1 MAAAHLDSSSHHSA
15 GLTSSLDGELFGE
28 IDDFQAAV
36 VPNSAERASQITFD
50 LAGRYVDICGSQCE
64 VFICICI
71 HLHSASLRQ
80 SQVLVFFVYRVRF
93 FAGDRDWIPSRNL
106 RGKGCWTQH
115 NTTSRCI
122 KSLHFDSVSESAFL
136 FQRQWS
142 LSTFS
147 TWQSWSSAKW
157 CQVATELGCSKWI
170 VPLSL
175 ASDILHFLF
184 AFSTSRR
191 AAKLIGDMPEE
202 FRLFIFFQSFLR
214 CFPMFYSVFLFVCL
228 LTIVYLWLHLSEKL
242 RKPAWS
248 APCSELTKLTHIQPI
263 SQSAPQTHTHTHQL
277 CPITCI
283 MSPSDMLPLQ
293 MSPVLPF
300 WSDSMQSTESGEDG
314 SHKTCHV
321 RHNLH
326 NVRFLSLE
334 VLNLI
339 KQ

>member
-15 GLTSSLDGELFGE
+15 GLTSSLDSELFGE

-228 LTIVYLWLHLSEKL
+228 LLSTCDSICQRNCENQLGQHLALSWPSWLTFSPSANRPL
-242 RKPAWS
+242 RR
-248 APCSELTKLTHIQPI
+248 
-263 SQSAPQTHTHTHQL
+263 THTHQL
-277 CPITCI
+277 CPII

>member
-1 MAAAHLDSSSHHSA
+1 ML
-15 GLTSSLDGELFGE
+15 
-28 IDDFQAAV
+28 
-36 VPNSAERASQITFD
+36 
-50 LAGRYVDICGSQCE
+50 
-64 VFICICI
+64 
-71 HLHSASLRQ
+71 
-80 SQVLVFFVYRVRF
+80 
-93 FAGDRDWIPSRNL
+93 
-106 RGKGCWTQH
+106 

-214 CFPMFYSVFLFVCL
+214 CFPMFHSVFLFVCL
-228 LTIVYLWLHLSEKL
+228 LLSTCDSICQRNCKNQLGQHLALSWPSWLTFSPSANRPL
-242 RKPAWS
+242 RR
-248 APCSELTKLTHIQPI
+248 
-263 SQSAPQTHTHTHQL
+263 THTHT
-277 CPITCI
+277 PI
-283 MSPSDMLPLQ
+283 MSNYHVSFLFKCRQFCLFDLIACNQLSQEKMDHTKLAMYGIICTQYAFL
-293 MSPVLPF
+293 VLRF
-300 WSDSMQSTESGEDG
+300 WTS
-314 SHKTCHV
+314 
-321 RHNLH
+321 
-326 NVRFLSLE
+326 
-334 VLNLI
+334 
-339 KQ
+339 

>member
-1 MAAAHLDSSSHHSA
+1 ML
-15 GLTSSLDGELFGE
+15 
-28 IDDFQAAV
+28 
-36 VPNSAERASQITFD
+36 
-50 LAGRYVDICGSQCE
+50 
-64 VFICICI
+64 
-71 HLHSASLRQ
+71 
-80 SQVLVFFVYRVRF
+80 
-93 FAGDRDWIPSRNL
+93 
-106 RGKGCWTQH
+106 

-214 CFPMFYSVFLFVCL
+214 CFPMFHSVFLFVCL
-228 LTIVYLWLHLSEKL
+228 LLSTCDSICQRNCKNQLGQHLALSWPSWLTFSPSANRPL
-242 RKPAWS
+242 RR
-248 APCSELTKLTHIQPI
+248 
-263 SQSAPQTHTHTHQL
+263 THTHTNYVQL
-277 CPITCI
+277 SCL
-283 MSPSDMLPLQ
+283 LPLQ

-326 NVRFLSLE
+326 TVRFLSLE